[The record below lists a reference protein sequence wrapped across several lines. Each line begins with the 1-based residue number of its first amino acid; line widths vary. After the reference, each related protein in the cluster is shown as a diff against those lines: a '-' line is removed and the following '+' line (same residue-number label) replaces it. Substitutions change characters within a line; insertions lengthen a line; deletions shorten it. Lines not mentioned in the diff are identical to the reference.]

1 MKTMKKIFIPIA
13 VLTLLAACSNKESD
27 KKLNNFAQKDI
38 QMELNF
44 KNFSWTRQPESCII
58 KDDTIEVTTKPKTD
72 LWQRTYYHFRND
84 NAPVFQMET
93 EEKFFSFIVKTD
105 FTESHHRFDQC
116 GIVLYLDSDNWLKGS
131 VEYENEEFQHLGSVV
146 TNNGYSDWATTA
158 IPANI
163 KTMWYR
169 LSRREDDY
177 CIECSQDG
185 THFTQMRVC
194 HLHQGGGKIK
204 FGIYACSPEQSS
216 FKALFTDMKLTEW
229 AWKAHDGQQPD

>member
-13 VLTLLAACSNKESD
+13 VLTLFAACSNKESD
-27 KKLNNFAQKDI
+27 KKLNDFAQNDI

-158 IPANI
+158 FLPISRLCGIGCLVEKMTIALSARKMVHTSPRCGYAIYI
-163 KTMWYR
+163 KEAER
-169 LSRREDDY
+169 
-177 CIECSQDG
+177 
-185 THFTQMRVC
+185 
-194 HLHQGGGKIK
+194 
-204 FGIYACSPEQSS
+204 
-216 FKALFTDMKLTEW
+216 
-229 AWKAHDGQQPD
+229 

>member
-1 MKTMKKIFIPIA
+1 MKKIIISLA
-13 VLTLLAACSNKESD
+13 VVALLASCADKENAKHQENVEQTNKVMT
-27 KKLNNFAQKDI
+27 LNIN
-38 QMELNF
+38 EF
-44 KNFSWTRQPESCII
+44 KWTREPESCTI
-58 KDDTIEVTTKPKTD
+58 KGDTIEVVTKPGTD

-93 EEKFFSFIVKTD
+93 EEKFFSFVVKTD
-105 FTESHHRFDQC
+105 FTDSHHRFDQC
-116 GIVLYLDSDNWLKGS
+116 GVVMYLDGENWLKGS

-146 TNNGYSDWATTA
+146 TNTGYSDWATTA
-158 IPANI
+158 IPANV

-177 CIECSQDG
+177 CIECSNDG
-185 THFTQMRVC
+185 RQFTQMRVC
-194 HLHQGGGKIK
+194 HMHQGGGKIR

-216 FKALFTDMKLTEW
+216 FKAVFTDMKLTEC